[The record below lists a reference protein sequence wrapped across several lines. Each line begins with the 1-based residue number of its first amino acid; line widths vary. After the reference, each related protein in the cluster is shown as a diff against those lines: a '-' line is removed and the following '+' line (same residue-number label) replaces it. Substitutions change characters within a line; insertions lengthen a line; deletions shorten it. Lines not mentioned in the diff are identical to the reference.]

1 MDTHE
6 TITRTDGVVDIGDRQ
21 YMTDARGALVPL
33 STIKAQ
39 DKLIEVGIEIASL
52 LLVLLMV
59 LRLVAVQMLVGI
71 AQGDVERQLLFLE
84 SAYVSGVEHRTIGR
98 EVFQIAHVP

>member
-1 MDTHE
+1 
-6 TITRTDGVVDIGDRQ
+6 
-21 YMTDARGALVPL
+21 
-33 STIKAQ
+33 
-39 DKLIEVGIEIASL
+39 
-52 LLVLLMV
+52 MV

-98 EVFQIAHVP
+98 EVFQIAHVPSRIKYDGSFTVVWFQRAVVGMRSKVKRFPLGFGRSISRILEQTISRWLHCRFC